1 MRKEERL
8 TFEESKIL
16 AEHATNHSSTKQV
29 ALALGIAESRVSEM
43 KSLKRKMTTTEAG
56 ILRDLYGTPTQLKG
70 IYLEAELV
78 EGVDNFNNKVNGV
91 SLSCHISHVVSLINS
106 PEGIRTLLSS
116 FGLKDRV
123 NKEFLGWRVRD
134 DEPESL
140 QYILDGLQLLIEDP
154 VFLKWGS
161 IVDVMSDEELLS
173 SKFQSSV
180 VYDVDNLDLNKGRA
194 FRDNHKSIELPNCL
208 EGTLNRI
215 GLEFCVR
222 ELQIISIPSR
232 VEVFRLYL
240 LWLIQTQ
247 FKSKVLPLIDNPI
260 EELFELGKEYSFIT
274 KKTDICEI
282 VVTGKEVWSLKP
294 NKLNKTFIT
303 EEFITMPDDSFD
315 WYPKSNSAGK
325 SNLHSEYY
333 DYAGVSLIQSYELN
347 YYVVVDLVE
356 KSQAH
361 IYADLEEDLA
371 SGELL
376 FDDVYLGMKRK
387 IFIQVN
393 KTEDVLNSLDKVF
406 STLGLEKI
414 PTVEIKKELALKG
427 GTIARARYFN

>member
-1 MRKEERL
+1 MRNEDKL
-8 TFEESKIL
+8 SYEESKIL
-16 AEHATNHSSTKQV
+16 TEHATNHSSTKKV
-29 ALALGIAESRVSEM
+29 ALLLGIAESRVSEM
-43 KSLKRKMTTTEAG
+43 KSLNRKMTTTEAA
-56 ILRDLYGTPTQLKG
+56 ILRDLYGTPTQLNG
-70 IYLEAELV
+70 IYMEAELA
-78 EGVDNFNNKVNGV
+78 ECVDSFSNKINED
-91 SLSCHISHVVSLINS
+91 SLERHISHVASLINS
-106 PEGIRTLLSS
+106 SYGINTLLSS
-116 FGLKDRV
+116 FRLKDIEEEV
-123 NKEFLGWRVRD
+123 VMGWKVRD
-134 DEPESL
+134 DSPQTL
-140 QYILDGLQLLIEDP
+140 QYLLDGINLLIENP

-161 IVDVMSDEELLS
+161 IVDAMSDEELLS
-173 SKFQSSV
+173 IKFQSSI
-180 VYDVDNLDLNKGRA
+180 VYDVDNLDLNEGRV
-194 FRDNHKSIELPNCL
+194 FSRNYKMIDLTNSLQ
-208 EGTLNRI
+208 GTLHCI
-215 GLEFCVR
+215 GLELSVGDNQFM
-222 ELQIISIPSR
+222 PSR
-232 VEVFRLYL
+232 IEVFRLYL
-240 LWLIQTQ
+240 LWLMKTQ
-247 FKSKVLPLIDNPI
+247 FESRILPLIENPI
-260 EELFELGKEYSFIT
+260 EESFELGKEYSFIT
-274 KKTDICEI
+274 KLPDVCEI
-282 VVTGKEVWSLKP
+282 VVTGKEVWSIKP
-294 NKLNKTFIT
+294 SRLNNTFIT

-371 SGELL
+371 SGELP
-376 FDDVYLGMKRK
+376 FDEVYLGMKRK